1 MFFLLLSYEI
11 QTEGFVQQISYASD
25 TETGYLRL
33 VSEDELDTPRFVC
46 MNTLHGKICQFI
58 TNGQDLTSN
67 NIGCLSICTA

>member
-46 MNTLHGKICQFI
+46 MNTLHGKI
-58 TNGQDLTSN
+58 TYLLWTGSDK
-67 NIGCLSICTA
+67 